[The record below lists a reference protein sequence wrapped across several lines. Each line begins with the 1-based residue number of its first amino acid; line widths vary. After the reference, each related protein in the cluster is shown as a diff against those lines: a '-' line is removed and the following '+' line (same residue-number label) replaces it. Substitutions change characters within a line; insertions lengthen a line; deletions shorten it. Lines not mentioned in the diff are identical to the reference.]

1 MLLALL
7 EDKHFGKL
15 DPKTVF
21 KLANSN
27 AEFSNLWLVH
37 SIRSNCSIKELS
49 LAIAAS
55 IQWNTPA
62 IKSLEAFIDVK
73 SDIAIELDNESNDA
87 IAYSELMINNFC
99 TKRQRSVLS
108 QLVAM
113 ADLVSPPE
121 LIGTNKSTYNMP
133 FKAEQLN
140 TIISTCA
147 PLLKDVSLFGGE
159 GKNSKNEKIRNNTHY
174 PTPLPNDS
182 VALAL
187 LENLLAKAAGL
198 PISFAEPPVVLKY
211 QPEQY
216 YQWHYDHIYPHTDS
230 IAQHISQFG
239 QRVKTAIFYLNDGFT
254 GGETEFKTPLISVQ
268 PQMNKTLIF
277 DNCDKDENRDVSSIH
292 RGKAVTAGEK
302 WIVTLWFRNKPF
314 WLRAGLL

>member
-15 DPKTVF
+15 DPQTVF

-27 AEFSNLWLVH
+27 AEFANLWLVH

-49 LAIAAS
+49 LAVAAS

-73 SDIAIELDNESNDA
+73 TDMAIELDNESNEA
-87 IAYSELMINNFC
+87 IAYSEQMINNFC

-113 ADLVSPPE
+113 AELVSAPD
-121 LIGTNKSTYNMP
+121 LIGTNKSTYDMP

-230 IAQHISQFG
+230 IAQHIAQFG

-277 DNCDKDENRDVSSIH
+277 DNCDKDEKRDVSSIH
-292 RGKAVTAGEK
+292 RGKAVTDGEK

-314 WLRAGLL
+314 WLRSGLL